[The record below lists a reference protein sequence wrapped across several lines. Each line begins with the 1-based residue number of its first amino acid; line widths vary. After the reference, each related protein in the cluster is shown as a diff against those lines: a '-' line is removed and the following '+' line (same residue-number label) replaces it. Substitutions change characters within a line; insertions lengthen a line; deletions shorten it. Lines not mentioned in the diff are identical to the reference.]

1 MLSLQA
7 ARFALAVCLFALVND
22 ALAASNPLSMPKP
35 GHHELRVIS
44 PTVLEL
50 YLVTTKA
57 QPSSPITQWD
67 LVHADGKPNLPAPN
81 SFSVTAKNQQVPV
94 TAVGF
99 KRRVLYA
106 PLKVRDLRIGN
117 YIYLELAKPLPSGTE
132 VAVTDNRGLLKGM
145 QFKTVADPLRY
156 GPAIHANQTGYLPGQ
171 SKKAMIGYYLGS
183 LGEIPIKDEQGEVPK
198 FALISTADGT
208 TNFQAQLK
216 LRSERGFTFNTY
228 KRVYEADFTEF
239 NTPGEYR
246 LFVPGLGTS
255 FPFRVGEEVAGWTA
269 RTYAL
274 GLYHQRCGTNNV
286 LPYTRFTRDVCH
298 AAHAAVPDL
307 TFTNSQEML
316 EQSTDGVEKITRH
329 TAPRLTNFQASL
341 YPFVRRGKVD
351 VTGGHHDAGD
361 YSKYTI
367 NSAGLIHHLMTAV
380 DGLAGVAELDN
391 LGIPESGDGKSDVLQ
406 EAKWEADFLAKM
418 QDDDGGFYFLV
429 YPQDRR
435 YENDVVPEKGD
446 PQLVWPKTTSVTAA
460 SVAAL
465 AQAGSS
471 PTMKAQ
477 FPEAAKLYLAKA
489 RKGWEFLMAAIAKH
503 GDDGA
508 YQKITHYGHEFFHD
522 DEIAWAACE
531 LFLATGEEKFHKEL
545 SKRLDPSNPAI
556 RKWTWLRMYE
566 GYGCAIRSYALAKRA
581 GKASDATRPSSP
593 LPRGEGQG
601 EGQTGSP
608 SPPVKLDPTFLRKCE
623 NELLGWA
630 DELMRW
636 SDDSSYGTS
645 FPAPTKRVR
654 AAGWYFSGDQ
664 AFDLAVAMQLDFP
677 KLKDPR
683 PKYMEAILANV
694 SYEAGCNPVNITL
707 VTGLGWKRQ
716 REIVHQVA
724 LNDRRV
730 LPPSGVPLGSV
741 QAGFGWIEHYKQ
753 ELGALTFPQDSA
765 ESAPYPFYDRWGDS
779 FNLSQEFVVL
789 NQAKGFA
796 AWAWL
801 FAQTKLAK
809 EQWKPAVIQI
819 ARDTTASEGRAPSSP
834 KLRLKAV
841 GADLS
846 AARILWE
853 ADGAEPAFGPEFTL
867 PTAQSAWAEAE
878 ILLPDGRLAFAS
890 TNFANG
896 RPPARTA
903 AAKTKP

>member
-1 MLSLQA
+1 MTMDSWGVMLSLHA
-7 ARFALAVCLFALVND
+7 ARFALAVCLLSLVND
-22 ALAASNPLSMPKP
+22 ARAATNPLSMPKP
-35 GHHELRVIS
+35 GDHELRVIS

-50 YLVTTKA
+50 FLVTTKA
-57 QPSSPITQWD
+57 QESSPITQWN
-67 LVHADGKPNLPAPN
+67 LVHGEGKANLPAAN
-81 SFSVTAKNQQVPV
+81 SFSVTANNQHIAVK
-94 TAVGF
+94 AVGF

-117 YIYLELAKPLPSGTE
+117 CLYLELATPLPNGSE
-132 VAVTDNRGLLKGM
+132 VAITDNRGLLKGM
-145 QFKTVADPLRY
+145 QFRAVADPLRY
-156 GPAIHANQTGYLPGQ
+156 GPAVHASQTGYLPGF

-183 LGEIPIKDEQGEVPK
+183 LGEMPIKDERGEVPK
-198 FALISTADGT
+198 FALISTADGS

-216 LRSERGFTFNTY
+216 LRAERGFEFNTY
-228 KRVYEADFTEF
+228 RRVYEADFTEF

-246 LFVPGLGTS
+246 LFVPGLGAS

-286 LPYTRFTRDVCH
+286 MPYTRFTRDVCH
-298 AAHAAVPDL
+298 AAPAAVPDL
-307 TFTNSQEML
+307 TFTNTQEML
-316 EQSTDGVEKITRH
+316 AQSTDGVEKITRH
-329 TAPRLTNFQASL
+329 TAPRLTNTQASL

-367 NSAGLIHHLMTAV
+367 NSAGLVHHLITAV

-460 SVAAL
+460 AVAAL

-489 RKGWEFLMAAIAKH
+489 KKGWDFLTRALAKY

-531 LFLATGEEKFHKEL
+531 LFLATGEESFHKEL

-556 RKWTWLRMYE
+556 RKWSWLRMYE
-566 GYGCAIRSYALAKRA
+566 GYGCAIRSYALATRA
-581 GKASDATRPSSP
+581 GKASDARAPKAP
-593 LPRGEGQG
+593 Q
-601 EGQTGSP
+601 
-608 SPPVKLDPTFLRKCE
+608 LDPTFLRKCE

-636 SDDSSYGTS
+636 SEDSSYGTS

-683 PKYMEAILANV
+683 PKYMEALLANV
-694 SYEAGCNPVNITL
+694 DYEAGCNPVNVTL

-716 REIVHQVA
+716 REIVHQWA

-796 AWAWL
+796 TWAWL

-819 ARDTTASEGRAPSSP
+819 VRDEASRTTNHPRLHLTSP
-834 KLRLKAV
+834 D
-841 GADLS
+841 ADLKG
-846 AARILWE
+846 ARILWE
-853 ADGAEPAFGPEFTL
+853 AYGAEPAFGPEFTL
-867 PTAQSAWAEAE
+867 PSAQAAWAEVE

-890 TNFANG
+890 TNFTNA
-896 RPPARTA
+896 RPAPRTA
-903 AAKTKP
+903 AAKTK